1 MRPDIPAIGLTASSA
16 HLRIP
21 FRMTISDLNLSG
33 YLPYLGTLLGLTL
46 PPLLIAWFLVK
57 KRWR

>member
-1 MRPDIPAIGLTASSA
+1 
-16 HLRIP
+16 
-21 FRMTISDLNLSG
+21 MTISDLNLSG

-46 PPLLIAWFLVK
+46 LPLLIAWFLVK